1 MAPAPAFDPSQP
13 FEKVAAPPF
22 DPNKP
27 FEHVD
32 APSKPQGGFA
42 GIIPGIV
49 EEFNNPPSHPSLIG
63 MAGEMWRG
71 VKTADKL
78 GKGEIDLSSPEG
90 ADQAVAV
97 AAQFLPTSPAAG
109 TGKAIARIA
118 EGQPAAR
125 APIPPPQPGPFGV
138 TLSEGQATRELP
150 KIQVE
155 QAALRGTSGPAAEAR
170 AKQFADQQAAQLAKA
185 REGITKSLDTFGAEV
200 ADSPQEAGKL
210 VSEGVASTARDAKAG
225 VKQAYDT
232 AKSYPGEIH
241 SGVFEGISQKIKG
254 DLSKRPDPVIID
266 DKLTPFASHAIQDI
280 ENHISQLKIQNRAD
294 PLGAPRPTTETRTI
308 LSGDG
313 YHIAD
318 DIVHPPNIVAVN
330 LVGVDQ
336 VRKRLSGFRK
346 DAFASGNGAD
356 GRAAKA
362 VLDAFDEHVDKAI
375 DGGLFKGDPRA
386 VAAWKLAR
394 AAHADYKR
402 TFTPGKN
409 DPVGRVVE
417 KIIGKDANAAA
428 IPNDVA
434 DFMYGS
440 SGVNP
445 SSLNV
450 GVANRI
456 KSILGP
462 QSPEWAGVKQGL
474 FHRLVDAGEGSTDF
488 GPGKVAQRLSK
499 FLGSDGKELSESV
512 FSSSERAL
520 LWRYAELMRK
530 LEVPQAGANWSNTAT
545 FMARHMQKV
554 GSNMGML
561 VAAAVAH
568 AVAPILPFGV
578 SEGIGAGLAK
588 ATGRAAEQLQA
599 RHVAKQMPLVAEQF
613 KEWQKASTRAASNPS
628 RGAKM
633 AANAATTKLAGT
645 LAEIG
650 IDSTNLLQFGGAD
663 SANPEQQQVPRPAG
677 K

>member
-1 MAPAPAFDPSQP
+1 MAGPWENYQPQDSGGPWTKYQAAASSSPA
-13 FEKVAAPPF
+13 
-22 DPNKP
+22 
-27 FEHVD
+27 
-32 APSKPQGGFA
+32 KPQGGIA
-42 GIIPGIV
+42 GVIDEIKDR
-49 EEFNNPPSHPSLIG
+49 FNNPSSEPSLIG

-71 VKTADKL
+71 ANKL
-78 GKGEIDLSSPEG
+78 GSGKIDLTSPEG
-90 ADQAVAV
+90 AQEAASV
-97 AAQFLPTSPAAG
+97 AAGFLPASPAAG
-109 TGKAIARIA
+109 SAKFITRLA
-118 EGQPAAR
+118 EGRPIAPK
-125 APIPPPQPGPFGV
+125 PIPRPQPGPFGV
-138 TLSEGQATRELP
+138 TLSEGQETRELP

-170 AKQFADQQAAQLAKA
+170 AKQFADQQAEQVTKA
-185 REGITKSLDTFGAEV
+185 REGVTKSLDPFGAEV
-200 ADSPQEAGKL
+200 ADSPQDAGKL
-210 VSEGVASTARDAKAG
+210 VSEGVTKTAANAKAG
-225 VKQAYDT
+225 VKQAYDE

-241 SGVFEGISQKIKG
+241 AGAFEGISQKIKG
-254 DLSKRPDPVIID
+254 DLSLRPEPVIID
-266 DKLTPFASHAIQDI
+266 DKLTPFASYAIQDI
-280 ENHISQLKIQNRAD
+280 ENRVSQLKIQNRAD
-294 PLGAPRPTTETRTI
+294 PFGQPSQE
-308 LSGDG
+308 
-313 YHIAD
+313 
-318 DIVHPPNIVAVN
+318 NITGVSLA
-330 LVGVDQ
+330 GVDQ
-336 VRKRLSGFRK
+336 MRKRLSAFRK
-346 DAFASGNGAD
+346 DAFASGNAAD

-362 VLDAFDEHVDKAI
+362 VLDSFDEHVDKAI

-386 VAAWKLAR
+386 VDAWKTAR
-394 AAHADYKR
+394 AAYADYRK
-402 TFTPGKN
+402 TFTAGKN

-417 KIIGKDANAAA
+417 KILGKGASAAA

-462 QSPEWAGVKQGL
+462 RSPEWAGVKQGL
-474 FHRLVDAGEGSTDF
+474 FHRLVDSGEGVTDF

-561 VAAAVAH
+561 VAAAVAR
-568 AVAPILPFGV
+568 AVAPVLPFGV
-578 SEGIGAGLAK
+578 SEGIGAGFAK
-588 ATGRAAEQLQA
+588 ATGRAAEQIQA

-613 KEWQKASTRAASNPS
+613 AAWKKASTRAASNPS

-645 LAEIG
+645 LGQLG
-650 IDSTNLLQFGGAD
+650 IYADFLQLGRTDSGA
-663 SANPEQQQVPRPAG
+663 PQQQQVPGPSSQ
-677 K
+677 